1 MKVINGAYVSKGDLL
16 GVICSPF
23 EKQEHQILSTV
34 DGYIIGINNHPVV
47 NQGEALFHIGM
58 E

>member
-1 MKVINGAYVSKGDLL
+1 
-16 GVICSPF
+16 VICSPF
-23 EKQEHQILSTV
+23 ERQEHQILSTV

>member
-1 MKVINGAYVSKGDLL
+1 V
-16 GVICSPF
+16 CSPF
-23 EKQEHQILSTV
+23 ENIEHQILSTV

-47 NQGEALFHIGM
+47 NQGEALIHIGL